1 MGVWGRFIKSVEA
14 REPLEIVVY
23 SRQGC
28 GCCERALSA
37 LESFRDRYA
46 FRVDVI
52 DVDNSLELKELY
64 GLEVPVVAVDG
75 RVRFRGLVNPA
86 MLERLLRSQAP
97 RLPQD

>member
-1 MGVWGRFIKSVEA
+1 M
-14 REPLEIVVY
+14 EIVIY

-28 GCCERALSA
+28 GCCERALA
-37 LESFRDRYA
+37 VLEGFRDRYA
-46 FRVDVI
+46 FRVDVV
-52 DVDNSLELKELY
+52 DVDGSPELKARY

-97 RLPQD
+97 RLRQD